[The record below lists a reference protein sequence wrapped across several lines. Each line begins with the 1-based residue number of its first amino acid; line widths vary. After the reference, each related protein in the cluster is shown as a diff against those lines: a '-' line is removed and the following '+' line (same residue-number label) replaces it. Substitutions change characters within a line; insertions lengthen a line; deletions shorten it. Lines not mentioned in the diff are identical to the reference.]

1 MAARC
6 HRGEEKEHTL
16 MHTTASSDAPGR
28 DALLARAAALRPL
41 LERNADRTDT
51 LRRLADEN
59 VEALRREGLCRL
71 MVPGRFGGY
80 QTSVRTYIEVIAEL
94 GRGCGST
101 AWVASLINVCA
112 WLAALFP
119 EQAQRDVWGPDPDAW
134 TAGSL
139 APNGLATPV
148 DGGWRVT
155 GRWPWASGC
164 LHAQWVACGIHMTN
178 EKGEMTN
185 LGLSLMPIGDVR
197 IEDTWFMAGMKG
209 TGSNTIVA
217 SDAFVPE
224 HRFLPYPQAFAGRY
238 RTEFTDEAV
247 YRVAFVPVTV
257 LILAGSQLG
266 VARAAL
272 DHVMAKA
279 PTRGIT
285 HTNFQT
291 QRESAGFQ
299 MLVAEA
305 SMKIDTATL
314 HALRA
319 ADDLDAA
326 AAEGRQLDLTARAR
340 VRIDTAL
347 VAKYCREA
355 VELLVQAHGTSSMAD
370 SNRLQRLW
378 RDVHVAS
385 HHAITEWQVNLE
397 IYGKAL
403 LGVEPNISH
412 LI

>member
-1 MAARC
+1 
-6 HRGEEKEHTL
+6 
-16 MHTTASSDAPGR
+16 MHVTSSIPSDAADR
-28 DALLARAAALRPL
+28 STLVARAAAIRPI
-41 LERNADRTDT
+41 LERNAAETDS
-51 LRRLADEN
+51 LRRLPDEN

-71 MVPGRFGGY
+71 MVPRRFGGY
-80 QTSVRTYIEVIAEL
+80 QTSIRTYIEVTAEI

-134 TAGSL
+134 AAGSL
-139 APNGLATPV
+139 APNGHAVPV

-164 LHAQWVACGIHMTN
+164 LHAQWVACGIHMKN
-178 EKGEMTN
+178 ERGEMAN

-197 IEDTWFMAGMKG
+197 IEDTWFMVGMKG

-217 SDAFVPE
+217 KDAFVPE
-224 HRFLPYPQAFAGRY
+224 HRFLPYPQAFGGTY
-238 RTEFTDEAV
+238 RTEHTHEAV

-272 DHVMAKA
+272 DYVVAKA

-285 HTNFQT
+285 HTNFAT
-291 QRESAGFQ
+291 QRESSGFQ

-305 SMKIDTATL
+305 AMKIDTAHL

-319 ADDLDAA
+319 ADDLDR
-326 AAEGRQLDLTARAR
+326 AAEEGRHPDLTARAR
-340 VRIDTAL
+340 VRTDTAL

-355 VELLVQAHGTSSMAD
+355 VELLVQAHGTSSLAD

-397 IYGKAL
+397 VYGKAL